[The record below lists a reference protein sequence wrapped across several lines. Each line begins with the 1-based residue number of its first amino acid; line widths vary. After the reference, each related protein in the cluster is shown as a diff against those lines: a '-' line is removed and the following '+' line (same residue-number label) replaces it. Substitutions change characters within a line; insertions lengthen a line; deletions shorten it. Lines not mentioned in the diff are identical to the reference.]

1 MFNLIGIL
9 ILLSIEAII
18 IYTFYKC
25 IMSSKEIE
33 IDKSRQTINEL
44 IETIKQKNNIIKEL
58 QNESKRRNNTRLW
71 KIH

>member
-1 MFNLIGIL
+1 MINLIGIL

-58 QNESKRRNNTRLW
+58 QNESKRRNNTRL
-71 KIH
+71 

>member
-58 QNESKRRNNTRLW
+58 QNESKRRNNTRL
-71 KIH
+71 

>member
-1 MFNLIGIL
+1 MINLIGIL

-18 IYTFYKC
+18 IYTYYKC

-58 QNESKRRNNTRLW
+58 QNESKRRNNTRL
-71 KIH
+71 